1 MLAFNCSIAF
11 SIFFSVCVHGKKQSI
26 IADLIKILKCFV
38 SLCLSW
44 WKRGHA
50 FRRTDQFIYS
60 IFFSLVFNM
69 VILLMRLQS
78 KCSGVPKSTNSLV
91 LGAHRL
97 ALTPSASIAIASN
110 KWSDIFAIECGAIAL
125 PAQWTERILW
135 NQGKKKEKKRKRR
148 KKIVMA
154 IFMFLCFHFLH
165 FFRSLLG
172 HTIQGTWRATKPHT
186 ISLKWREEKNLQ
198 S

>member
-1 MLAFNCSIAF
+1 MLWRAQ
-11 SIFFSVCVHGKKQSI
+11 V
-26 IADLIKILKCFV
+26 DE
-38 SLCLSW
+38 LS
-44 WKRGHA
+44 R
-50 FRRTDQFIYS
+50 
-60 IFFSLVFNM
+60 LV
-69 VILLMRLQS
+69 R
-78 KCSGVPKSTNSLV
+78 
-91 LGAHRL
+91 AHHL

-165 FFRSLLG
+165 FFSLIAWPY
-172 HTIQGTWRATKPHT
+172 HTRHMKSNKAAHHFIKMARRKKPPKLITPSKLILFSVYLFKIIISTTLKTYRQKPCAKRCCVLNRQIIASPKHQATANT
-186 ISLKWREEKNLQ
+186 KN
-198 S
+198 